1 MVSLYYRKI
10 PPKGF
15 SRGIPPLDL
24 TQIHHPRTWKALKG
38 YGDTAL
44 TNAIQSIR
52 QDQPCFSRFL
62 TE

>member
-1 MVSLYYRKI
+1 MKI

-15 SRGIPPLDL
+15 SRRILPLDL

-44 TNAIQSIR
+44 TTGIQAIRENQS
-52 QDQPCFSRFL
+52 CFSRLL

>member
-1 MVSLYYRKI
+1 MKI

-15 SRGIPPLDL
+15 SRRILPLDL

-44 TNAIQSIR
+44 TTAIQAIR
-52 QDQPCFSRFL
+52 ENQSCFSRLL